1 MLFVVKDWIAYD
13 GYKDKY
19 VEYIARDFYGPFLEL
34 RIRKYEKGRIEVT
47 PLIAKAETAEVSES
61 HLSLLSKASKELYQE
76 IGKFVLQ
83 TKLFDV
89 TVNSEKTEELLLK
102 KLMNLKL
109 F

>member
-19 VEYIARDFYGPFLEL
+19 VEYRARDFYGPFLEL
-34 RIRKYEKGRIEVT
+34 RVRQHEKGRIEVK
-47 PLIAKAETAEVSES
+47 PLISKIETAEVSES
-61 HLSLLSKASKELYQE
+61 HLSLLSKASKELYQQ

-89 TVNSEKTEELLLK
+89 TVNSEQTEELLIE